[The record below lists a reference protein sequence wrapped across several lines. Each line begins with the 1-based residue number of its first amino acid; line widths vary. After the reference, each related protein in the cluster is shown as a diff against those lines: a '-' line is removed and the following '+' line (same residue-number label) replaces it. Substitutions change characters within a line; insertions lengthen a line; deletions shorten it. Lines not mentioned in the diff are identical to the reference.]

1 MDPEQKAWLAG
12 VFDRAAP
19 AYDRVGVAYHEHFG
33 RRLVE
38 LAGLPADAALL
49 DVGCGRAAVLLA
61 AAGRVG
67 TLTGVDVSAGML
79 DHARAELRAA
89 GVDGV
94 RLEVMDAERLAFA
107 DGTFDALTAAF
118 LLFFLPDPERAA
130 AEFRRVLRPGGRVAV
145 STWGDDDPRWA
156 WEDDLM
162 AGLRV
167 DRRAI
172 QRPFARPAEV
182 HDLLAGAG
190 FTDVTTHREELEI
203 RLRRRGPVVGV
214 ALVVQPAWRA
224 GAARRRGGGVAAGA
238 GHRPVPGGRARG
250 RPPDAAHRL
259 GGHCA
264 PAVRGALPPQ
274 RRRDRWRIL
283 FIASSA
289 ATLYASAS
297 VG

>member
-1 MDPEQKAWLAG
+1 VDPEQKAWLAG

-38 LAGLPADAALL
+38 LASLPADAALL
-49 DVGCGRAAVLLA
+49 DVGCGRGAVLLA
-61 AAGRVG
+61 AARRAG

-130 AEFRRVLRPGGRVAV
+130 AEFRRVLRPGGRVTVA
-145 STWGDDDPRWA
+145 TWGDDDPRWA

-162 AGLRV
+162 ADLRV

-172 QRPFARPAEV
+172 QRPFGDPAEV
-182 HDLLAGAG
+182 HDLFVGAG

-203 RLRRRGPVVGV
+203 RFADADQWWEWHWSFSLRGV
-214 ALVVQPAWRA
+214 LEQLDD
-224 GAARRRGGGVAAGA
+224 AAVESL
-238 GHRPVPGGRARG
+238 RARATA
-250 RPPDAAHRL
+250 RFREA
-259 GGHCA
+259 A
-264 PAVRGALPPQ
+264 PAGDHPMLLTAWVVTACRP
-274 RRRDRWRIL
+274 
-283 FIASSA
+283 
-289 ATLYASAS
+289 
-297 VG
+297 

>member
-61 AAGRVG
+61 AAGRAG

-79 DHARAELRAA
+79 EHARAELRAA

-182 HDLLAGAG
+182 HDLLAGRRLHRRDHTPRGAG
-190 FTDVTTHREELEI
+190 DPI
-203 RLRRRGPVVGV
+203 RRRGPVVGV
-214 ALVVQPAWRA
+214 ALVVQPARRA

-238 GHRPVPGGRARG
+238 GHRPAPRGRARG
-250 RPPDAAHRL
+250 RPPDAAHGL
-259 GGHCA
+259 GGHGE
-264 PAVRGALPPQ
+264 PGLSRPRQ

-289 ATLYASAS
+289 ATLYDSAS

>member
-38 LAGLPADAALL
+38 LAGVPADAALL
-49 DVGCGRAAVLLA
+49 DVGCGRAAVLL
-61 AAGRVG
+61 
-67 TLTGVDVSAGML
+67 D
-79 DHARAELRAA
+79 
-89 GVDGV
+89 
-94 RLEVMDAERLAFA
+94 FA

-130 AEFRRVLRPGGRVAV
+130 TEFRRVLRPGGRVAV
-145 STWGDDDPRWA
+145 STWGDEDPRWA

-190 FTDVTTHREELEI
+190 FADVTTHREELEI
-203 RLRRRGPVVGV
+203 RFADADQWWEWLWSFSLRGV
-214 ALVVQPAWRA
+214 LEQLD
-224 GAARRRGGGVAAGA
+224 AAAVESL
-238 GHRPVPGGRARG
+238 RARATA
-250 RPPDAAHRL
+250 RFREA
-259 GGHCA
+259 A
-264 PAVRGALPPQ
+264 PAGDHPMLLTAWVVTGNRA
-274 RRRDRWRIL
+274 
-283 FIASSA
+283 
-289 ATLYASAS
+289 
-297 VG
+297 